1 MTQVDPLVTAIWE
14 GGRHLAV
21 LEQALGDWQ
30 TAPAAHLAE
39 LDADAD
45 KLRLPDQLLFR
56 FTKLQDAM
64 GARLVPA
71 ALAAQKHAKNGG
83 FVARSGPF
91 ALFACFVAPFQGAAA
106 RA

>member
-1 MTQVDPLVTAIWE
+1 M
-14 GGRHLAV
+14 
-21 LEQALGDWQ
+21 GDWQ

-56 FTKLQDAM
+56 FTKVQDAM

-71 ALAAQKHAKNGG
+71 ALAALKHAKNGG

-91 ALFACFVAPFQGAAA
+91 HAFCVLRSSFPGGGRARLTQGALVEQDA
-106 RA
+106 RRSVSPRA